1 MMNKVRTC
9 FSYCLYGKFNPK
21 YYTGLQNNIN
31 FIKSRFPKTLIH
43 LWFGSDVEESY
54 FKDISMNNIT
64 IIKLD
69 ISGHELM
76 THRFLSIDEPNV
88 DIIFSRDADSM
99 ISEREIQFCNEFI
112 SSPFLLHTIRDHC
125 GHFVPIMGGLFGI
138 KKKLLQIHNLKM
150 EDIIKKIKNL
160 NVINFDYYNSDQ
172 ELLKYL
178 YINFRNFFVVHSTKN
193 IFSDVNFIK
202 INPPED
208 NNFCGQV
215 IDYDQSGNRFMVHEY
230 KNYD

>member
-1 MMNKVRTC
+1 MVRTC

-31 FIKSRFPKTLIH
+31 FIKSRFPKALIH

-54 FKDISMNNIT
+54 FKDISMNNVT
-64 IIKLD
+64 IKKLD
-69 ISGHELM
+69 ITGHELM

-88 DIIFSRDADSM
+88 DIMFSRDADSM
-99 ISEREIQFCNEFI
+99 ISEREIEFINSFI

-160 NVINFDYYNSDQ
+160 NVINFDTYNSDQ

-178 YINFRNFFVVHSTKN
+178 YFNFRNFLVVHSTKN
-193 IFSDVNFIK
+193 IYNDINFIK
-202 INPPED
+202 INPPSD

-230 KNYD
+230 KNYN